1 LLRHEPRRFFNPA
14 ASVKLLISATGASS
28 QKGEKEAA
36 MKNVLVPI
44 HDDPGQ
50 ESRLQAALDLTRA
63 LDGHLTCL
71 ATITPPQ
78 ALPEVY
84 MAVGYDQLVAAERA
98 DADSNRARVEARL
111 ALEDVRWNCIEVIAH
126 PAAAIQ
132 QAIGLADIVVLN
144 RMLDRFALPDWLK
157 VTSETIIASRKPVVA
172 VPEEA
177 RGFVTS
183 GHALIAWDG
192 SVEAAAALRAAVPL
206 LQKAANV
213 ALLEI
218 DDGHIEKQGEE
229 AAAYLSRHGVH
240 ARLVREP
247 RGRSDPAQLILDRA
261 VASTAGYIVMGG
273 FGRGRLREALFGG
286 VTRTLLRSSPVPV
299 VLVH

>member
-1 LLRHEPRRFFNPA
+1 
-14 ASVKLLISATGASS
+14 
-28 QKGEKEAA
+28 

-63 LDGHLTCL
+63 LDGHLTCIE
-71 ATITPPQ
+71 TITPPE

-84 MAVGYDQLVAAERA
+84 MAVGYDQLVAAERT

-111 ALEDVRWNCIEVIAH
+111 SAEDVPWNCIEVVAH

-144 RMLDRFALPDWLK
+144 RKLERFALPDWLK

-177 RGFVTS
+177 RGFAAF
-183 GHALIAWDG
+183 GPALIAWDG

-213 ALLEI
+213 TLLEI
-218 DDGHIEKQGEE
+218 DDDHIGKRGEE

-247 RGRSDPAQLILDRA
+247 RAHSDSARLILDRA
-261 VASTAGYIVMGG
+261 DASKAGYIVMGG

-286 VTRTLLRSSPVPV
+286 VTRTLLRSSRVPL

>member
-1 LLRHEPRRFFNPA
+1 
-14 ASVKLLISATGASS
+14 
-28 QKGEKEAA
+28 

-50 ESRLQAALDLTRA
+50 ESRIQAALDLTRA

-71 ATITPPQ
+71 VTITPPQ

-98 DADSNRARVEARL
+98 DAESNRARVEARL
-111 ALEDVRWNCIEVIAH
+111 SVEDVRWNCIEVTAH
-126 PAAAIQ
+126 PVAAIE

-144 RMLDRFALPDWLK
+144 RKLDGFALPDWLE

-172 VPEEA
+172 VPEAA

-183 GHALIAWDG
+183 GPALVAWDG
-192 SVEAAAALRAAVPL
+192 SAEAAAALRAAVPL
-206 LQKAANV
+206 LQKAARV
-213 ALLEI
+213 TLLEI
-218 DDGHIEKQGEE
+218 DDGHIEQQGEE
-229 AAAYLSRHGVH
+229 AAAYLSRYGVH
-240 ARLVREP
+240 ARLVHEP
-247 RGRSDPAQLILDRA
+247 RGNSDLAQLILDHA
-261 VASTAGYIVMGG
+261 VSGKAGYVVMGG

-286 VTRTLLRSSPVPV
+286 VTRTLLRSSPVPL

>member
-1 LLRHEPRRFFNPA
+1 
-14 ASVKLLISATGASS
+14 
-28 QKGEKEAA
+28 

-71 ATITPPQ
+71 ATITPPE

-98 DADSNRARVEARL
+98 DTESNRARVEARL
-111 ALEDVRWNCIEVIAH
+111 SVEDVRWNCIEVVAH

-144 RMLDRFALPDWLK
+144 RKLDRFALPDWLK

-183 GHALIAWDG
+183 GPALVAWDG

-213 ALLEI
+213 TLLEI
-218 DDGHIEKQGEE
+218 DDGHIERQGEE

-240 ARLVREP
+240 ARLVRE
-247 RGRSDPAQLILDRA
+247 RCGDSDPAQLILDRA
-261 VASTAGYIVMGG
+261 VASKPGYIVMGG
-273 FGRGRLREALFGG
+273 FGRSRLREALFGG
-286 VTRTLLRSSPVPV
+286 VTRTLLRSSPVPL

>member
-1 LLRHEPRRFFNPA
+1 
-14 ASVKLLISATGASS
+14 
-28 QKGEKEAA
+28 
-36 MKNVLVPI
+36 MKNVLVPS

-71 ATITPPQ
+71 ETITPPQ

-84 MAVGYDQLVAAERA
+84 IAVGYDQLVAEERA

-111 ALEDVRWNCIEVIAH
+111 SVEDVRWSCVEVIAH
-126 PAAAIQ
+126 PAAAMQ
-132 QAIGLADIVVLN
+132 QVIGLADIVVLN
-144 RMLDRFALPDWLK
+144 RKLDHFALPNWLK
-157 VTSETIIASRKPVVA
+157 VARETIIASHKPVVV

-177 RGFVTS
+177 RGFVTL
-183 GHALIAWDG
+183 GPALIAWDG
-192 SVEAAAALRAAVPL
+192 SDEAAAALCAAVPL

-213 ALLEI
+213 TLLEI
-218 DDGHIEKQGEE
+218 DDDYMETSGEE
-229 AAAYLSRHGVH
+229 AAAYLSRHNVH

-247 RGRSDPAQLILDRA
+247 SGASDPAQLILERA
-261 VASTAGYIVMGG
+261 VASKAGYILMGG

-286 VTRTLLRSSPVPV
+286 VTRTLLRSSAVPL
-299 VLVH
+299 VLVR